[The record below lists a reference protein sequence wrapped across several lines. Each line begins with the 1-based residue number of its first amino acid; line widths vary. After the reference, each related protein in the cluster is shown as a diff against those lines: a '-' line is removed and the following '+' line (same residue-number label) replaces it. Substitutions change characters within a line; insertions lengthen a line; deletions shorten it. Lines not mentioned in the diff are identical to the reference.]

1 MILNVF
7 DFARS
12 KKTLS
17 GSLSLSEM
25 PRLTETLTGE
35 AKSADVG
42 FVLTPRDGTRG
53 LSAVELTVDA
63 MLTTSCV
70 YCAEPCRIRIEKTV
84 PFLLTQTEDE
94 ADSLPIDEDGEFD
107 VIVGSTHF
115 DLAHLVEEEL
125 LLSLPAFP
133 RHEVCQVQPQ
143 KETREE
149 NALNSVKNKPFSG
162 LSDLIRTKG
171 RGNF

>member
-1 MILNVF
+1 MILNIF

-17 GSLSLSEM
+17 GSLSLTEM
-25 PRLTETLTGE
+25 PRLNETLTGE

-42 FVLTPRDGTRG
+42 FVLTPREGKKG
-53 LSAVELTVDA
+53 LPAVELTVDA
-63 MLTTSCV
+63 TLTTSCV
-70 YCAEPCRIRIEKTV
+70 YCAEPCRLRIEKTV

-94 ADSLPIDEDGEFD
+94 ADSLPIEEDGEFD

-133 RHEVCQVQPQ
+133 RHEVCRAPT
-143 KETREE
+143 KNTSHEETG
-149 NALNSVKNKPFSG
+149 SSSGKNKPFSA
-162 LSDLIRTKG
+162 LSDLIRQK
-171 RGNF
+171 NSAS